1 MGQETLDGNDIST
14 LRERYVKKVDQELPN
29 KAQSSDGWPIHL
41 NHCFGRV
48 ILDNIFQDEWYDH
61 VDGRPA
67 YENLSEQ
74 ELREA
79 IHIADRMLD
88 KGKPI
93 VEELN
98 ENSLQW
104 RGELD

>member
-1 MGQETLDGNDIST
+1 MGQETLDGNDIPT
-14 LRERYVKKVDQELPN
+14 LRETYVKKVNQELPN

-48 ILDNIFQDEWYDH
+48 ILDNMFQDEWYDY

-88 KGKPI
+88 RGKPV

-104 RGELD
+104 RGE